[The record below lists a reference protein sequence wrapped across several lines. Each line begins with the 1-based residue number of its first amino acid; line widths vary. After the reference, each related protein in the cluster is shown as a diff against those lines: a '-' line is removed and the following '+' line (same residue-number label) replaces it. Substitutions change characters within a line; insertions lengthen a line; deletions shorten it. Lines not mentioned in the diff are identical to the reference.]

1 MSMRKTGPRQ
11 YYRIVRW
18 NTFKLFPMESKMVL
32 HVLQT
37 VSSQGRQAVSLSFK
51 AGLEGRAGLN
61 IVLAM

>member
-1 MSMRKTGPRQ
+1 
-11 YYRIVRW
+11 
-18 NTFKLFPMESKMVL
+18 MESKMVL